1 MKDRKIIVL
10 MGGPSKEAEV
20 SRRTGAAIAEALESK
35 GYNAQTLELN
45 PRTVLKDI
53 ESLGGEI
60 VFNAIHGRYGE
71 DGALQGLLEM
81 AEIPYTGSGIMAHAV
96 GMNKK

>member
-35 GYNAQTLELN
+35 GYNAQTL
-45 PRTVLKDI
+45 DI
-53 ESLGGEI
+53 LDRASWLM
-60 VFNAIHGRYGE
+60 R
-71 DGALQGLLEM
+71 
-81 AEIPYTGSGIMAHAV
+81 
-96 GMNKK
+96 